1 MRENLEGK
9 SIRQRRY
16 EDDANGIVRQSEKKR
31 EHRKTVISAPNTRGE
46 KITESSLRR

>member
-16 EDDANGIVRQSEKKR
+16 EDDANGIVRQSEKKKER
-31 EHRKTVISAPNTRGE
+31 EQHTEKLLFQLLTRGGE
-46 KITESSLRR
+46 NNRV

>member
-16 EDDANGIVRQSEKKR
+16 EDDANGIVRQSEKKKER
-31 EHRKTVISAPNTRGE
+31 EHTEKLLFQLLTRGGE
-46 KITESSLRR
+46 NNRV

>member
-16 EDDANGIVRQSEKKR
+16 EDDANGIVRQSEKKKR
-31 EHRKTVISAPNTRGE
+31 KGTHRKTVISAPNTRGR
-46 KITESSLRR
+46 K